1 MLKYRGLATEKNRIR
16 NLSTRWL
23 SLFKSVLVTV
33 YVLICSALSYTF
45 MFDSGSL
52 EWSGIAMAITY
63 GWIFYLLIRITVKVH
78 HVEFDDEFLYVL
90 RKNQDLII
98 PLENIE
104 SVEIATIGGVYKV
117 NLYHADQVGK
127 EFYFK
132 QSLWYPLNYKRCD
145 ALVNVLR
152 RNIESAKRKK
162 PVLATNTMLHS

>member
-1 MLKYRGLATEKNRIR
+1 MTEKIRIQ

-23 SLFKSVLVTV
+23 IQFKILFIVV
-33 YVLICSALSYTF
+33 YVCLGIGMTLGY
-45 MFDSGSL
+45 MFDLDTGRFKPT
-52 EWSGIAMAITY
+52 GIIMVIPY
-63 GWIFYLLIRITVKVH
+63 GWLFYLLIRTTAKLH
-78 HVEFDDEFLYVL
+78 RVEFDDEFLYVL

-117 NLYHADQVGK
+117 NLYHPDQLGK

-145 ALVNVLR
+145 DLVNVLR
-152 RNIESAKRKK
+152 RSIAQAKMRVRTIQ
-162 PVLATNTMLHS
+162 PNALHS